1 MNSFDGTSHNIPS
14 VHYSMGNLHFG
25 SDAPYITKRPANY
38 LPISKNKEM
47 YILLLTLHFVESS
60 ISQVSVD
67 QNLWSSD
74 APHHDLD
81 A

>member
-1 MNSFDGTSHNIPS
+1 MEDTSHNIPS
-14 VHYSMGNLHFG
+14 VRYSMGNLHFG
-25 SDAPYITKRPANY
+25 NDAPYIIKRPANY
-38 LPISKNKEM
+38 LPINRNKEM
-47 YILLLTLHFVESS
+47 YILLLTLHFVGFS

-74 APHHDLD
+74 VPHQETNF